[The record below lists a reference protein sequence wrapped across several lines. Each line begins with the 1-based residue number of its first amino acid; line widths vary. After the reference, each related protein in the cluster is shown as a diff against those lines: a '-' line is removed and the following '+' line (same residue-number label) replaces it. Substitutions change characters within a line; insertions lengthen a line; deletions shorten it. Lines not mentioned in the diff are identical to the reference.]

1 MIIASAVT
9 MVDIVPVTASPPVEK
24 MAPRRGV
31 SRVVPQVGQP
41 APKAMS
47 PVMMPAFSRLAALV
61 ELADCSRFL
70 FHNNTISPMRVPWSM
85 QIANVGN
92 QSRNG

>member
-1 MIIASAVT
+1 
-9 MVDIVPVTASPPVEK
+9 MVDSVPVTASPPVEK
-24 MAPRRGV
+24 MAPSRGV

-61 ELADCSRFL
+61 ESVDCLRFL

-85 QIANVGN
+85 QIANVGS